1 MTSPLRGWARRALRR
16 RLPILSWL
24 PSYNRNDLRRDAI
37 AGAIVAALAVP
48 QSLGYASIAGVPVQ
62 VGLYAVPI
70 ALMAYAAFGTSPQ
83 LIVGPVS
90 TVSVLSASLV
100 AALRPAN
107 VQEAVTFTSA
117 IALAAGLVLVV
128 AGLVR
133 VGWVAEFLSKP
144 IVTGFVLGLTVLVIV
159 GELPNLLGI
168 PVPPGDVLTRI
179 SVLARNADQI
189 DFLTA
194 AVGVGALAILFI
206 GPRLAPRFPW
216 SLVVL
221 VGGLAA
227 SHWLHLASHGVAV
240 VGKVPSGL
248 PSPSMPFV
256 PANRLI
262 DVLLAGAAIAL
273 VGLAEGLSAGRL
285 FATRHGYRLDID
297 QELVAA
303 GAANVGS
310 ALFGGLGV
318 AGSLSKT
325 AAVDRAGGKSQVG
338 GLAAAVLAI
347 LAILIAAPALSVLPR
362 TILSAIVIHAVW
374 GLIDIQAVRRYMK
387 IRLNDG
393 ISAIVAAVGVLI
405 AGPLLGLLIAIG
417 QSLLGLVYRSS
428 RVDVEILGKVP
439 GEKAAW
445 GGIRQHPERTP
456 VPEILVLRVNV
467 SLFWVN
473 AVEVQN
479 AILEKVDAAEGIKA
493 LILDLESTDQMETTS
508 ADMLEAIGEQ
518 LAERNVDLYLVRV
531 RWPVRTVLAHHG
543 LRAKLGEDH
552 MWHSI
557 SQAVREARRKH
568 QIERPARLEGQLAGG
583 ENDVVVA
590 SVDRPEGSAASGRRE
605 PDLQPLYAADE
616 VVVAPNM
623 EDG

>member
-70 ALMAYAAFGTSPQ
+70 ALLAYAAFGTSPQ

-285 FATRHGYRLDID
+285 FATRHGYRLDTD

-508 ADMLEAIGEQ
+508 ADMLEALGEQ

-605 PDLQPLYAADE
+605 PDL
-616 VVVAPNM
+616 
-623 EDG
+623 

>member
-1 MTSPLRGWARRALRR
+1 
-16 RLPILSWL
+16 
-24 PSYNRNDLRRDAI
+24 LRRDAI

>member
-1 MTSPLRGWARRALRR
+1 MAIGWTLIRNSSLREPPMSGRA
-16 RLPILSWL
+16 S
-24 PSYNRNDLRRDAI
+24 S
-37 AGAIVAALAVP
+37 V
-48 QSLGYASIAGVPVQ
+48 
-62 VGLYAVPI
+62 
-70 ALMAYAAFGTSPQ
+70 
-83 LIVGPVS
+83 VS
-90 TVSVLSASLV
+90 
-100 AALRPAN
+100 
-107 VQEAVTFTSA
+107 
-117 IALAAGLVLVV
+117 
-128 AGLVR
+128 
-133 VGWVAEFLSKP
+133 
-144 IVTGFVLGLTVLVIV
+144 
-159 GELPNLLGI
+159 
-168 PVPPGDVLTRI
+168 
-179 SVLARNADQI
+179 
-189 DFLTA
+189 
-194 AVGVGALAILFI
+194 
-206 GPRLAPRFPW
+206 
-216 SLVVL
+216 
-221 VGGLAA
+221 
-227 SHWLHLASHGVAV
+227 
-240 VGKVPSGL
+240 
-248 PSPSMPFV
+248 
-256 PANRLI
+256 
-262 DVLLAGAAIAL
+262 
-273 VGLAEGLSAGRL
+273 
-285 FATRHGYRLDID
+285 
-297 QELVAA
+297 
-303 GAANVGS
+303 
-310 ALFGGLGV
+310 GV

-508 ADMLEAIGEQ
+508 ADMLEALGEQ

-568 QIERPARLEGQLAGG
+568 QIERPERLEGQLAGG